1 MIDALIKH
9 FSDESPDER
18 SVPSHNFVFR
28 SGLTHMRRGNI
39 RVLVPGAGLGR
50 LAYDIAKLGKP
61 QPSNSTLL
69 SPF

>member
-9 FSDESPDER
+9 FSSVSPDER
-18 SVPSHNFVFR
+18 YVPPHERPFC
-28 SGLTHMRRGNI
+28 SGLTHTCSGTI

-61 QPSNSTLL
+61 
-69 SPF
+69 